1 MTTDERRL
9 LKIDRVSEIKLHGHD
24 ADGDHIFITL
34 DRQSAQQVLNYLK
47 TGILDPAGRNS
58 LMLGG

>member
-9 LKIDRVSEIKLHGHD
+9 LKIDRVNEIKLHGHD
-24 ADGDHIFITL
+24 ADGDHVFITL

-47 TGILDPAGRNS
+47 NGILDQTNS
-58 LMLGG
+58 RPLMLGG